1 MFILFFCLVF
11 LVLECMANVFFFLV
25 PKCMANVLFCFF
37 SPCPCYCGEYNLQC
51 SRQQST
57 SSTALEA
64 ILAHFWLALPTRL
77 PMFLIP
83 QLPDA
88 YHAAPR

>member
-1 MFILFFCLVF
+1 MANMFCFF
-11 LVLECMANVFFFLV
+11 LVLY
-25 PKCMANVLFCFF
+25 
-37 SPCPCYCGEYNLQC
+37 YCVGVQSSMLEATIVNT
-51 SRQQST
+51 SR
-57 SSTALEA
+57 TALQA

-88 YHAAPR
+88 YHAAPRWKGLESTVKIIYNTLLIGIIKGEI

>member
-1 MFILFFCLVF
+1 MKNCPHLKLKTRV
-11 LVLECMANVFFFLV
+11 NVSR
-25 PKCMANVLFCFF
+25 KA
-37 SPCPCYCGEYNLQC
+37 LQ
-51 SRQQST
+51 
-57 SSTALEA
+57 A

-88 YHAAPR
+88 YHAAPRWKGLESTIKMTHNTLLIGIIKGEI

>member
-1 MFILFFCLVF
+1 M
-11 LVLECMANVFFFLV
+11 
-25 PKCMANVLFCFF
+25 
-37 SPCPCYCGEYNLQC
+37 GLQSAMLKATIVNA
-51 SRQQST
+51 SR
-57 SSTALEA
+57 TALLA

-88 YHAAPR
+88 YHAAPRWKGLESTIKIIYHTLLIGIIKGEIYWPKVKFPFFL

>member
-1 MFILFFCLVF
+1 MCFSVFF
-11 LVLECMANVFFFLV
+11 LVL
-25 PKCMANVLFCFF
+25 
-37 SPCPCYCGEYNLQC
+37 EYNLQC

-64 ILAHFWLALPTRL
+64 ILAHFWLALPARL

-88 YHAAPR
+88 YHAAPRWKGLESMIKMIYNTLLIGFIKGEL